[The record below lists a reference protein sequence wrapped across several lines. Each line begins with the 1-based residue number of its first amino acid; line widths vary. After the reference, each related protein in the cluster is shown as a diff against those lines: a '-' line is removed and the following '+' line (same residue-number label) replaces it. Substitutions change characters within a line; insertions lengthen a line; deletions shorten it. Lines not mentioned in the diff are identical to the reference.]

1 MLLSRLRPSVYLPA
15 IMFVWGGVA
24 IGLAGCK
31 SYEALAGVRAVLGIA
46 ESGFSPGIIFFLSSC
61 EFRLEVEKTGTD

>member
-15 IMFVWGGVA
+15 IMFVWGAVA
-24 IGLAGCK
+24 VGLAGCR

-46 ESGFSPGIIFFLSSC
+46 ESGFSPGVIFLLSSC
-61 EFRLEVEKTGTD
+61 EF